1 MGECAGRERE
11 RPSVHEGELYQGSHG
26 SSGPVRGYPGTV
38 EQGGSVS
45 CGPQGDR
52 SKKLVAVLLYTLEQG
67 PVEKTII
74 AQCEREKRPL
84 PSKIANAP
92 ELLLGLDFVYTAF
105 MELSTCRSVGMG
117 EGPIPWT
124 AIRDYTE
131 YAQIDDFEQLE
142 DFFYLIREM
151 DSAYLDFRKKELER
165 KK

>member
-1 MGECAGRERE
+1 
-11 RPSVHEGELYQGSHG
+11 
-26 SSGPVRGYPGTV
+26 
-38 EQGGSVS
+38 
-45 CGPQGDR
+45 
-52 SKKLVAVLLYTLEQG
+52 
-67 PVEKTII
+67 
-74 AQCEREKRPL
+74 
-84 PSKIANAP
+84 
-92 ELLLGLDFVYTAF
+92 
-105 MELSTCRSVGMG
+105 MG